1 VADVL
6 AMRAQ
11 GVVPVAAL
19 NTNDCEMQ
27 SVRPLFASSQLDAA
41 ERGAAESA
49 RRGSPVSSSCGSMG
63 V

>member
-1 VADVL
+1 L
-6 AMRAQ
+6 
-11 GVVPVAAL
+11 L

>member
-1 VADVL
+1 VADVF

-11 GVVPVAAL
+11 GVVPVTLL
-19 NTNDCEMQ
+19 NTNDWEMQ
-27 SVRPLFASSQLDAA
+27 SVRPLFASSQLLAA

-49 RRGSPVSSSCGSMG
+49 RSFSPVSSSCGSMG